1 MNIKGINIIF
11 IYYKL
16 MNFYEMGDAMVYKI
30 KSIKNNLFIM
40 IIIITIVITLAH
52 SISYS
57 FFASNIILDIVDR
70 NNTKQVEV
78 YGVLID
84 NWLQERLKEIE
95 TYANNPIVKN
105 MDWEE
110 IEPYLRNEMKRK
122 NDIYINLFV
131 AKPDG
136 SYNTNLVRNAGNI
149 AQREYFH
156 KVMMGEKTISSRLIS
171 ISTGQEI
178 IVATAPI
185 LNNENEIIGLMG
197 GAMGLIKLKKIVD
210 LFNINE
216 ININSYIIDDKG
228 DIILSPTEDLIT
240 RKSSVIKSNIIQKE
254 IFDSKEEV
262 LNNPKG
268 KFSYELEDSEYT
280 VYYYQIPSTDGWR
293 ILLRVPTQDMIQPIR
308 DLYLLIIIIFLII
321 TFGSLIIIR
330 YFTNKNVKPIIEL
343 KEVFDEG
350 AKGNLNVRANVNYPN
365 ELGEAGRSFNI
376 MMNKISSLTYYDP
389 ITNLPNRDN
398 FLKNLKQEI
407 IISKSNKNKLGLIL
421 ILPINL
427 NRINDIYGFELVNKI
442 LKEMAHRINKVR
454 GIMTS
459 LAHISWDEF
468 VILSSGIKSEGEVI
482 KITRNILEELQKD
495 FEIDGEKLSVN
506 YNAGIAF
513 YPTDGE
519 DAEKLLNNAR
529 IARLRAKIEGYNNY
543 KIYNIDMNQKLQ
555 EELAMEKDLQIAIK
569 QNEFK
574 LAYQPFIDVKTGE
587 IVEVEALIRWHHP
600 LKGIISPFK
609 FIPMAEENGLII
621 PIGEWVLREACRQN
635 KEWQNLGYKPII
647 VTVNIAV
654 SQFEKDDFVEN
665 VKKILKETGLEG
677 KYLGIEITE
686 GMAMKDTETN
696 IQRLHQLKDL
706 GIKILIDD
714 FGTGF
719 SSLSYFAKF
728 PIDSLKIDSSFIK
741 NIENSPQSKTII
753 STIVSMSNSLNIENI
768 AEGVETNEQFDF
780 IKKVNCNKVQG
791 YLFKKPIYA
800 DEFGKLLKEDKK
812 FL

>member
-240 RKSSVIKSNIIQKE
+240 RKSSAVKSNIIQRE
-254 IFDSKEEV
+254 IFNRKGEV
-262 LNNPKG
+262 LENPKG

-293 ILLRVPTQDMIQPIR
+293 ILLRVPTQDMIKPIR
-308 DLYLLIIIIFLII
+308 DLYLLFIIIFLII
-321 TFGSLIIIR
+321 TFGSFIIIR

-365 ELGEAGRSFNI
+365 ELGETGRSFNI

-398 FLKNLKQEI
+398 FLKN
-407 IISKSNKNKLGLIL
+407 
-421 ILPINL
+421 
-427 NRINDIYGFELVNKI
+427 
-442 LKEMAHRINKVR
+442 
-454 GIMTS
+454 
-459 LAHISWDEF
+459 
-468 VILSSGIKSEGEVI
+468 
-482 KITRNILEELQKD
+482 
-495 FEIDGEKLSVN
+495 
-506 YNAGIAF
+506 
-513 YPTDGE
+513 
-519 DAEKLLNNAR
+519 
-529 IARLRAKIEGYNNY
+529 
-543 KIYNIDMNQKLQ
+543 
-555 EELAMEKDLQIAIK
+555 DL
-569 QNEFK
+569 
-574 LAYQPFIDVKTGE
+574 Y
-587 IVEVEALIRWHHP
+587 
-600 LKGIISPFK
+600 
-609 FIPMAEENGLII
+609 
-621 PIGEWVLREACRQN
+621 
-635 KEWQNLGYKPII
+635 
-647 VTVNIAV
+647 
-654 SQFEKDDFVEN
+654 
-665 VKKILKETGLEG
+665 
-677 KYLGIEITE
+677 
-686 GMAMKDTETN
+686 
-696 IQRLHQLKDL
+696 
-706 GIKILIDD
+706 
-714 FGTGF
+714 
-719 SSLSYFAKF
+719 
-728 PIDSLKIDSSFIK
+728 
-741 NIENSPQSKTII
+741 
-753 STIVSMSNSLNIENI
+753 
-768 AEGVETNEQFDF
+768 
-780 IKKVNCNKVQG
+780 
-791 YLFKKPIYA
+791 
-800 DEFGKLLKEDKK
+800 
-812 FL
+812 